1 MQPWGERSA
10 HCMILCQVDRLW
22 QTLQLSIRTAS
33 KRWSQKQ
40 SQQSPGSN
48 KWLNRWLQHAEWL
61 RCLCGGA
68 PCLYV
73 SRWRKTGSISE
84 LWDQMARRRP
94 SQERHFGLHVELI
107 RIWSTDHQKDNRG
120 QHHLQS
126 NRSKNSLQTLS
137 LRRKASLSS
146 PLWEWASSNH
156 TSCGFLH
163 NLSYCE
169 YTMETLGLNWVRL
182 SYSHDLRVS
191 LSQSQSMSWIVLVLC
206 PVFLPKKKTCSNR
219 ARQYVM
225 ACLLHLWD
233 RKHRIHLDEVHN
245 EAKKGLPPVY
255 QDIGAEDQLWTIH
268 GSCFKPTSN
277 NFSTDRWVMRWPRH
291 ALTQSKWYCYD
302 IARLHPAAQ
311 CSQEW
316 CLAAA
321 LSGSSLVP
329 SRSSLERCTPRKLT
343 AGTSWASKHSV
354 LLVSVA
360 QIWSP
365 WQTEILRQRIIYS
378 WRLQLKFAAAR
389 TAGTGGLR

>member
-206 PVFLPKKKTCSNR
+206 PVFLPKKRHAPT
-219 ARQYVM
+219 
-225 ACLLHLWD
+225 
-233 RKHRIHLDEVHN
+233 E
-245 EAKKGLPPVY
+245 
-255 QDIGAEDQLWTIH
+255 H
-268 GSCFKPTSN
+268 GSMLWHVC
-277 NFSTDRWVMRWPRH
+277 
-291 ALTQSKWYCYD
+291 
-302 IARLHPAAQ
+302 
-311 CSQEW
+311 
-316 CLAAA
+316 
-321 LSGSSLVP
+321 
-329 SRSSLERCTPRKLT
+329 CTF
-343 AGTSWASKHSV
+343 
-354 LLVSVA
+354 
-360 QIWSP
+360 
-365 WQTEILRQRIIYS
+365 E
-378 WRLQLKFAAAR
+378 
-389 TAGTGGLR
+389 TGNIEFT

>member
-1 MQPWGERSA
+1 MHPASRRKRKNIEQRRRKSEHSCQACACMYQGTSRNYIVSGIFWLSFAKANTNTALTSCTYSLQPWGERSA

-40 SQQSPGSN
+40 SQQSPSSN
-48 KWLNRWLQHAEWL
+48 KWLNRWLPHAEWL

-107 RIWSTDHQKDNRG
+107 RIWSTDHQKYYRG
-120 QHHLQS
+120 RHHLQP

-169 YTMETLGLNWVRL
+169 YTMETLGLNWVRI
-182 SYSHDLRVS
+182 SYSHDLRV
-191 LSQSQSMSWIVLVLC
+191 
-206 PVFLPKKKTCSNR
+206 
-219 ARQYVM
+219 
-225 ACLLHLWD
+225 
-233 RKHRIHLDEVHN
+233 
-245 EAKKGLPPVY
+245 
-255 QDIGAEDQLWTIH
+255 
-268 GSCFKPTSN
+268 
-277 NFSTDRWVMRWPRH
+277 
-291 ALTQSKWYCYD
+291 
-302 IARLHPAAQ
+302 
-311 CSQEW
+311 
-316 CLAAA
+316 
-321 LSGSSLVP
+321 
-329 SRSSLERCTPRKLT
+329 
-343 AGTSWASKHSV
+343 
-354 LLVSVA
+354 
-360 QIWSP
+360 
-365 WQTEILRQRIIYS
+365 
-378 WRLQLKFAAAR
+378 
-389 TAGTGGLR
+389 